1 MRGPLTALAVLT
13 AILSVAPCV
22 ANAAPA
28 DDARELFARGREMR
42 AHRDCANAIPLF
54 QKAHE
59 VYPEGLGSLRN
70 LAECQESV
78 GWLASAR
85 RTWLDLRRSLDGNVD
100 PKYDGWA
107 DDANQATAR
116 LAPMVPTL
124 AIDVVLTTA
133 GGQPVPASPPRSG
146 GVDGTPD
153 GTFAKGGVVNSGEGG
168 VAKRTDVAVSAN
180 GQRVPAELF
189 GTPLEL
195 DPGKYTIRVT
205 GAGIRPP
212 PDEIV
217 DLAPGDA
224 QRVTLRAVV
233 EDQSAGAVAGGAKT
247 SGGAQR
253 TIGWASIGVGAAALL
268 GAGVSLAVRQMASA
282 DLQTKA
288 TSAGCSVQ
296 GDNFQCVGAGSDVRR
311 SLQESED
318 LGQTANAFAIV
329 FAAVGVV
336 GVASGVLLVATSPS
350 RSSEV
355 GLVVSPAGIAAVGR
369 F

>member
-1 MRGPLTALAVLT
+1 MRGPLTVLATLT
-13 AILSVAPCV
+13 AILAVAPRV
-22 ANAAPA
+22 AQAAPA
-28 DDARELFARGREMR
+28 DDARDLFARARELR
-42 AHRDCANAIPLF
+42 AHRDCADAIPLF
-54 QKAHE
+54 QKAHD
-59 VYPEGLGSLRN
+59 VYPQGLGSLRN

-85 RTWLDLRRSLDGNVD
+85 RTWLELRRSLDRNVD

-133 GGQPVPASPPRSG
+133 QGQPVSSSRPRSG
-146 GVDGTPD
+146 GVD

-168 VAKRTDVAVSAN
+168 VVNHADVAVSAN
-180 GQRVPAELF
+180 GQPVPAELF
-189 GTPLEL
+189 GTPIEL
-195 DPGKYTIRVT
+195 DPGKYTIHVA
-205 GAGIRPP
+205 GVGIRPP
-212 PDEIV
+212 PDEVV

-224 QRVTLRAVV
+224 RRVTVRAVV
-233 EDQSAGAVAGGAKT
+233 EDQSPRDVAVGAKT
-247 SGGAQR
+247 SGGTQR
-253 TIGWASIGVGAAALL
+253 SIGWASIGVGAAALL
-268 GAGVSLAVRQMASA
+268 GAGASLVVRQVASS
-282 DLQTKA
+282 DLQSKA
-288 TSAGCSVQ
+288 THAGCSSQ
-296 GDNFQCVGAGSDVRR
+296 GDNFQCVGASTATRQ

-329 FAAVGVV
+329 LAAVGVA
-336 GVASGVLLVATSPS
+336 GVASGVLLVATTPS

-355 GLVVSPAGIAAVGR
+355 GLALSPSGIAAVGR

>member
-1 MRGPLTALAVLT
+1 MRGPLTVLATLT
-13 AILSVAPCV
+13 AILAVAPRL
-22 ANAAPA
+22 AQAAPA
-28 DDARELFARGREMR
+28 DDARDLFARARELR

-54 QKAHE
+54 QKAHD
-59 VYPEGLGSLRN
+59 VYPQGLGSLRN

-85 RTWLDLRRSLDGNVD
+85 RTWLELRRSLDRNVD
-100 PKYDGWA
+100 PKYDGWV

-133 GGQPVPASPPRSG
+133 RGQPVSSSRPRSG
-146 GVDGTPD
+146 GVDGTSD

-168 VAKRTDVAVSAN
+168 VVNHADVAVSAN
-180 GQRVPAELF
+180 GQPVPAELF
-189 GTPLEL
+189 GTPIEL
-195 DPGKYTIRVT
+195 DPGKYTIHVA
-205 GAGIRPP
+205 GAGIHPP
-212 PDEIV
+212 PDEV
-217 DLAPGDA
+217 VYLAPGDA
-224 QRVTLRAVV
+224 RRVTVRAVV
-233 EDQSAGAVAGGAKT
+233 EDQSPLRDVAVGTKTGGT
-247 SGGAQR
+247 QR
-253 TIGWASIGVGAAALL
+253 SIGWASIGVGAAALL
-268 GAGVSLAVRQMASA
+268 GASASLVVRQMASS

-288 TSAGCSVQ
+288 THAGCSSQ
-296 GDNFQCVGAGSDVRR
+296 GDNFQCVGASTATRQ

-329 FAAVGVV
+329 LAAVGVA
-336 GVASGVLLVATSPS
+336 GVASGVLLVATTPS

-355 GLVVSPAGIAAVGR
+355 GLTLSPSGIAAVGR